1 MNMSLHSKSFSA
13 SQMFREA
20 IGYWIENNHA
30 MSFFSLGQ
38 ILFSAVFVFIG
49 GWTQEYFLL
58 WAFAYYA
65 FTYAFFR
72 FLFQREPYLLSWKLL
87 ATLVPSVKIIFLV
100 FLCVL
105 ILAMLPFLP
114 YVMNGVSLEVKDNY
128 TFFLK
133 QYMQDSQSVDIV
145 LNVVFTV
152 FSPYLFLRPFLA
164 WIGAVLGR
172 SGSILSAFTRTKG
185 YYFPMLLLMIVFNLV
200 FGGLFFAL
208 RMDMINVWVVVFL
221 SAPLILF
228 FNLVMAR
235 VYNYFFLS

>member
-1 MNMSLHSKSFSA
+1 MNTSLHAKSFSA

-20 IGYWIENNHA
+20 IGYCLENSRA
-30 MSFFSLGQ
+30 MGFFVLGQ

-105 ILAMLPFLP
+105 ILAMLPFFFYLL
-114 YVMNGVSLEVKDNY
+114 NGVSLEVKDNY

>member
-1 MNMSLHSKSFSA
+1 MNTSLHAKSFSA

-20 IGYWIENNHA
+20 IGYCLENSRA
-30 MSFFSLGQ
+30 MGFFVLGQ